1 MNPGDLLVVLGLNGR
16 VIALLRKDGRVVWA
30 TDLPGILGDHFVTV
44 ACDDACVY
52 AYTHGQVHCL
62 EIKSG
67 RILWSN
73 ELKGFGY
80 GTATVC
86 VPGFA
91 ADAAPAAHARA
102 KAGRRRTTITG
113 SHVSPPNT

>member
-1 MNPGDLLVVLGLNGR
+1 MAPGDLLVVLGLNGR

-30 TDLPGILGDHFVTV
+30 TDLPGILGDHFVTI

-52 AYTHGQVHCL
+52 AYTHGQLHCL
-62 EIKSG
+62 DMQSG

-80 GTATVC
+80 GTATIC
-86 VPGFA
+86 VPGSA
-91 ADAAPAAHARA
+91 ADAVPAAHVRDE
-102 KAGRRRTTITG
+102 AGRQRTRITG
-113 SHVSPPNT
+113 SRSSPPAA

>member
-1 MNPGDLLVVLGLNGR
+1 MTPGELLVVLGLNGR

-44 ACDDACVY
+44 ACDDTNVY
-52 AYTHGQVHCL
+52 AYTHGQIHCL
-62 EIKSG
+62 DMQSG

-80 GTATVC
+80 GTATLY
-86 VPGFA
+86 VPGSA
-91 ADAAPAAHARA
+91 ADAVPAAHARA
-102 KAGRRRTTITG
+102 EAGRRKTTATG

>member
-1 MNPGDLLVVLGLNGR
+1 MTPADLLVVLGLNGR
-16 VIALLRKDGRVVWA
+16 VLALLRKDGRVVWA
-30 TDLPGILGDHFVTV
+30 TDLPGILGDHFVTF

-52 AYTHGQVHCL
+52 AYTHGQIHCL
-62 EIKSG
+62 DMQSG

-80 GTATVC
+80 GTAMIC
-86 VPGFA
+86 VPGAA
-91 ADAAPAAHARA
+91 ADVVPVAHARDE
-102 KAGRRRTTITG
+102 AGRRRTRITG